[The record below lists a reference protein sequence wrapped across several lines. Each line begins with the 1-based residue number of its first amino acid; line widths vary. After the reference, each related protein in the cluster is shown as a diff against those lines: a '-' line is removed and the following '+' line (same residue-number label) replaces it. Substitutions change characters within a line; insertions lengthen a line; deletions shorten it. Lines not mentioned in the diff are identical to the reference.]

1 MVDKNIITPLYTQVA
16 DELRKEILSKQYGES
31 GCIGTH
37 AQLAERF
44 SVSLRTIRMAAQILE
59 REGLVD
65 IRQGKGTFVRS
76 SMLVDRLK
84 DLTGISAMLFGMDAD
99 TEVRVPVFQLQRT
112 PEWMDADVKEALGP
126 ECLFIRRVTFWE
138 GSPASCAEMYLPGKY
153 ASSFSREEVEA
164 NTVYYL
170 YQKKLGVELGR
181 GRQIIQAAGAA
192 GEVAA
197 CMHLPENAPIL
208 RLRRR
213 AYDIH
218 KNLIEYMVLS
228 YEAGRYC
235 FEVELDLYKHMQ

>member
-1 MVDKNIITPLYTQVA
+1 
-16 DELRKEILSKQYGES
+16 
-31 GCIGTH
+31 
-37 AQLAERF
+37 
-44 SVSLRTIRMAAQILE
+44 MAAQVLE

-84 DLTGISAMLFGMDAD
+84 DLTGISAMLFGMDVD

-112 PEWMDADVKEALGP
+112 PDLIDADVKEALGQD
-126 ECLFIRRVTFWE
+126 CLFIRRVVFLE
-138 GSPASCAEMYLPGKY
+138 GSPAACAEMYLPGRY
-153 ASSFSREEVEA
+153 APSFSKAEVEA
-164 NTVYYL
+164 NTVYCI

-181 GRQIIQAAGAA
+181 GRQIIQAAGAS

-208 RLRRR
+208 QLRRR

-228 YEAGRYC
+228 YEASRYC
-235 FEVELDLYKHMQ
+235 FEVELDLYKQQM